1 MVRRLVAAGVGI
13 VVLLLVVLLFRGC
26 LSSRKESAYREYV
39 RDVSALVRESD
50 QESRNLFRTLSAPAD
65 ASDVQVQNQLNTFSG
80 QAEQLVERADALDTP
95 DDLEGAQS
103 YLDETLDFRRD
114 GVKSIATQLPAA
126 SADQGDRGKGIQ
138 QVAASMQ
145 NFLTSDVIYQ
155 TRFAPTLRKAL
166 EAEDLGGEQV
176 PRSRFLPEPDWVVPA
191 TVADRIPKLGGS
203 GGSDKDAAPGLH
215 GTGVASATLGGQTL
229 NPGGAAANIPLSDDL
244 TLAVQV
250 ANQGENTEED
260 VRVAVTIGRG
270 GDAVKAEKVLDTI
283 AAGETKPVEIPITE
297 QPPTGQN
304 VPITVTVAKV
314 PGEEKLDNNK
324 ASYSAIFTR

>member
-26 LSSRKESAYREYV
+26 LASRKESAYREYV

-50 QESRNLFRTLSAPAD
+50 QESKNLFRTLGSPGNS
-65 ASDVQVQNQLNTFSG
+65 SDVEIQNQLNTFSG
-80 QAEQLVERADALDTP
+80 QSEQLVERAAALDTP
-95 DDLEGAQS
+95 DDLKGAQS
-103 YLDETLDFRRD
+103 YLDESLKFRRD
-114 GVKSIATQLPAA
+114 GVKAIATQLPSAI
-126 SADQGDRGKGIQ
+126 ADQGDRRRGIE

-155 TRFAPTLRKAL
+155 TRFAPELRKGL

-176 PRSRFLPEPDWVVPA
+176 PRSRFLPEPDWVLPA
-191 TVADRIPKLGGS
+191 TVGDRVGKLGGS
-203 GGSDKDAAPGLH
+203 GADDKDAAPGLH
-215 GTGVASATLGGQTL
+215 GTGIASATLGGQAL
-229 NPGGAAANIPLSDDL
+229 NPGGDAANISLSDDL
-244 TLAVQV
+244 TMTVQV

-260 VRVAVTIGRG
+260 VRVEVTIGRG
-270 GDAVKAEKVLDTI
+270 GDQVRAEKVLDTI

-304 VPITVTVAKV
+304 VPINVSIAKV